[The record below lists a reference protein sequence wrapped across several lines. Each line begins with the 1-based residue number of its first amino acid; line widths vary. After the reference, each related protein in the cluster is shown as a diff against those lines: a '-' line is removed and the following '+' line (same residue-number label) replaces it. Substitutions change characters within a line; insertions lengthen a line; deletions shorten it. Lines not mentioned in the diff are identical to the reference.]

1 MQTLHTGNLI
11 ITLVF
16 SLCCA
21 YQLVYLLLPRV
32 KKEKPLPPS
41 GGKHDYAVLICARTE
56 ASFTSRAA
64 SPSSGAAV

>member
-21 YQLVYLLLPRV
+21 YQLLYLLLPRV

-41 GGKHDYAVLICARTE
+41 GGKHDYAVLICARNE
-56 ASFTSRAA
+56 ER
-64 SPSSGAAV
+64 